1 MPKYINKP
9 LNCVCAAHSDLH
21 SVALLR
27 LLSFP
32 LSVPQLGL
40 RLLQAPLGDFPE
52 CMDLVPLQLE
62 VAPLLPFPVQLLSE
76 ANDVLLQLEV
86 HRQVC
91 QFELKIDDVST
102 IWPIRAPVQASCL
115 YPFVISYIYKSDVL
129 KHSVAPHASL

>member
-1 MPKYINKP
+1 M
-9 LNCVCAAHSDLH
+9 CAAHSDLH

-52 CMDLVPLQLE
+52 CVDLVPLQLE

-86 HRQVC
+86 HRHVC

-102 IWPIRAPVQASCL
+102 ELANQNSCPDSRL
-115 YPFVISYIYKSDVL
+115 LVCTYLLFSYINK
-129 KHSVAPHASL
+129 

>member
-1 MPKYINKP
+1 MNKP

-102 IWPIRAPVQASCL
+102 DLANQSSCPGFLFVPICNFL
-115 YPFVISYIYKSDVL
+115 YI
-129 KHSVAPHASL
+129 